1 MIYGLVSEFNPFHN
15 GHKWLI
21 DKVKT
26 ENDTVVTVMS
36 SSFVQRGDISIIS
49 KMDRTFASLKNGVD
63 LVLELPSVYSLSSA
77 EDFGKSSIEILKGT
91 NIIDKV
97 VFGSERGDVDLLKKG
112 ISAPKDENVQ
122 NLIKENMNKGV
133 TYPKAIHN
141 SILELYSDDVANLF
155 DGSNNILGMEYLKSL
170 ENSNI
175 SAITFSRKGTGH
187 NDEFSSGDFAS
198 GSYIRDNY
206 SNRELYTP
214 KYPITDTAKIENIE
228 KIILYKLSSM
238 TENNLRNIPDVQ
250 EGFENRIIKVVQNTN
265 NFNELCEK
273 LKTKR
278 YTMSRIRR
286 IICRAILGIDNSV
299 KEISVPY
306 IRVLG
311 FTEKGSKLL
320 KEIKENGTLPL
331 ITNVK
336 IGYDNLDENG
346 KKIFEIE
353 NLATRLW
360 SLASCNNTIL
370 NNEFTQQIIKG

>member
-77 EDFGKSSIEILKGT
+77 EDFGKSSIEILKAT

-97 VFGSERGDVDLLKKG
+97 VFGSECGDIDLLKKG
-112 ISAPKDENVQ
+112 ISALKDKNVQ
-122 NLIKENMNKGV
+122 SLIKENMDKGV

-141 SILELYSDDVANLF
+141 SISKLYSDDIANLF
-155 DGSNNILGMEYLKSL
+155 DGANNILGMEYLKSL

-175 SAITFSRKGTGH
+175 TAITFSRKGAGH

-198 GSYIRDNY
+198 GSFIRENY

-214 KYPITDTAKIENIE
+214 EYPITDTAKIENIE

-238 TENNLRNIPDVQ
+238 TENELRNIPDVH
-250 EGFENRIIKVVQNTN
+250 EGFENRIIKAVQNTN

-336 IGYDNLDENG
+336 NGYDNLDNNG
-346 KKIFEIE
+346 KKILKIE
-353 NLATRLW
+353 NLATKLW

>member
-97 VFGSERGDVDLLKKG
+97 VFGSECGDVDLLKKG
-112 ISAPKDENVQ
+112 ISAFKDENVQ

-141 SILELYSDDVANLF
+141 SILELYSDDIANLF

-175 SAITFSRKGTGH
+175 SAITFSRKGAGH

-238 TENNLRNIPDVQ
+238 TENDLRNIPDVQ
-250 EGFENRIIKVVQNTN
+250 EGFENRIIKAVQNTN

-336 IGYDNLDENG
+336 TGYDALDDNG
-346 KKIFEIE
+346 KKILEIE

>member
-77 EDFGKSSIEILKGT
+77 EDFGKSSIEILKAT

-97 VFGSERGDVDLLKKG
+97 VFGSECGDIDLLKKG
-112 ISAPKDENVQ
+112 ISSLKDENVQ
-122 NLIKENMNKGV
+122 SLIKENMDKGV

-141 SILELYSDDVANLF
+141 SISKLYSDDIANLF
-155 DGSNNILGMEYLKSL
+155 DGANNILGMEYLKSL

-175 SAITFSRKGTGH
+175 TAITFSRKGAGH

-198 GSYIRDNY
+198 GSFIRENY

-214 KYPITDTAKIENIE
+214 EYPITDTAKIENIE

-238 TENNLRNIPDVQ
+238 TENELRNIPDVH
-250 EGFENRIIKVVQNTN
+250 EGFENRIIKAVQNTN

-286 IICRAILGIDNSV
+286 IICRAILCIDNSV

-336 IGYDNLDENG
+336 NGYDNLDNNG
-346 KKIFEIE
+346 KKILEIE
-353 NLATRLW
+353 NLATKLW

>member
-97 VFGSERGDVDLLKKG
+97 VFGSECGDVDLLKKG
-112 ISAPKDENVQ
+112 ISALKDKNVQ
-122 NLIKENMNKGV
+122 NIIKENMNKGV

-141 SILELYSDDVANLF
+141 SILELYSDDIANLF

-175 SAITFSRKGTGH
+175 SAITFSRKGAGH

-238 TENNLRNIPDVQ
+238 TENDLRNIPDVQ
-250 EGFENRIIKVVQNTN
+250 EGFENRIIKAVQNTN

-336 IGYDNLDENG
+336 IGYDNLDNTG
-346 KKIFEIE
+346 KKILEIE

-370 NNEFTQQIIKG
+370 NNDFTQQIIKG

>member
-77 EDFGKSSIEILKGT
+77 EDFGKSSIEILKAT

-97 VFGSERGDVDLLKKG
+97 VFGSECGDIDLLKMG
-112 ISAPKDENVQ
+112 ISALKDENVQ
-122 NLIKENMNKGV
+122 SLIKENMDKGV

-141 SILELYSDDVANLF
+141 SISKLYSDDIANLF
-155 DGSNNILGMEYLKSL
+155 DGANNILGMEYLKSL

-175 SAITFSRKGTGH
+175 TAITFSRKGTGH

-198 GSYIRDNY
+198 GSFIRENY

-214 KYPITDTAKIENIE
+214 EYPITDTAKIENIE

-238 TENNLRNIPDVQ
+238 TENELRNIPDVH
-250 EGFENRIIKVVQNTN
+250 EGFENRIIKAVQNTN

-299 KEISVPY
+299 KEICVPY

-320 KEIKENGTLPL
+320 KKIKENGTLPL

-336 IGYDNLDENG
+336 NGYDNLDNNG
-346 KKIFEIE
+346 KKILEIE
-353 NLATRLW
+353 NLATKLW

>member
-97 VFGSERGDVDLLKKG
+97 VFGSECGDVDLLKKG
-112 ISAPKDENVQ
+112 ISAFKDENVQ

-141 SILELYSDDVANLF
+141 SILELYSDDIANLF

-175 SAITFSRKGTGH
+175 SAITFSRKGAGH

-238 TENNLRNIPDVQ
+238 TENDLRNIPDVQ

-299 KEISVPY
+299 KGISVPY

-336 IGYDNLDENG
+336 TGYDNLDNNG
-346 KKIFEIE
+346 KKILGIE

>member
-49 KMDRTFASLKNGVD
+49 KIDRTFASLKNGVD

-97 VFGSERGDVDLLKKG
+97 VFGSECGDVDLLKKG
-112 ISAPKDENVQ
+112 ISAFKDENVQ

-141 SILELYSDDVANLF
+141 SILELYSDEIANLF

-175 SAITFSRKGTGH
+175 SAITFSRKGAGH

-238 TENNLRNIPDVQ
+238 TENDLRNIPDVQ
-250 EGFENRIIKVVQNTN
+250 EGFENRIIKAVQNTN
-265 NFNELCEK
+265 NFYELCEK

-336 IGYDNLDENG
+336 TGYDALDDNG
-346 KKIFEIE
+346 KKILEIE

>member
-77 EDFGKSSIEILKGT
+77 EDFGKSSIEILKAT

-97 VFGSERGDVDLLKKG
+97 VFGSECGDIDLLKKG
-112 ISAPKDENVQ
+112 ISALKDENVQ
-122 NLIKENMNKGV
+122 SLIKENMDKGV

-141 SILELYSDDVANLF
+141 SISKLYSDDIANLF
-155 DGSNNILGMEYLKSL
+155 DGANNILGMEYLKSL

-175 SAITFSRKGTGH
+175 TAITFSRKGAGH

-198 GSYIRDNY
+198 GSFIRENY

-214 KYPITDTAKIENIE
+214 EYPITDTAKIENIE

-238 TENNLRNIPDVQ
+238 TENELRNIPDVH
-250 EGFENRIIKVVQNTN
+250 EGFENRIIKAVQNTN

-299 KEISVPY
+299 KEICVPY

-336 IGYDNLDENG
+336 NGYDNHDNNG
-346 KKIFEIE
+346 KKILEIE
-353 NLATRLW
+353 NLATKLW

>member
-97 VFGSERGDVDLLKKG
+97 VFGSECGDVVLLKKG
-112 ISAPKDENVQ
+112 ISALKDENVQ
-122 NLIKENMNKGV
+122 NIIKENMNKGV

-141 SILELYSDDVANLF
+141 SILELYSDEIANLF

-175 SAITFSRKGTGH
+175 SAITFSRKGAGH
-187 NDEFSSGDFAS
+187 NDKFSNGDFAS

-214 KYPITDTAKIENIE
+214 EYPITDTAKIENIE

-238 TENNLRNIPDVQ
+238 AENDLRNIPDVQ

>member
-77 EDFGKSSIEILKGT
+77 EDFGKSSIEILKAT

-97 VFGSERGDVDLLKKG
+97 VFGSECGDIDLLKKG
-112 ISAPKDENVQ
+112 ISSLKDENVQ
-122 NLIKENMNKGV
+122 SLIKENMDKGV

-141 SILELYSDDVANLF
+141 SISKLYSDDIANLF
-155 DGSNNILGMEYLKSL
+155 DGANNILGMEYLKSL

-175 SAITFSRKGTGH
+175 TAITFSRKGAGH
-187 NDEFSSGDFAS
+187 NDEFSNGDFAS
-198 GSYIRDNY
+198 GSFIRENY

-214 KYPITDTAKIENIE
+214 EYPITDTAKIENIE

-238 TENNLRNIPDVQ
+238 TENELRNIPDVH
-250 EGFENRIIKVVQNTN
+250 EGFENRIIKAVQNTN

-336 IGYDNLDENG
+336 NGYDNLDNNG
-346 KKIFEIE
+346 KKILEIE
-353 NLATRLW
+353 NLATKLW

>member
-1 MIYGLVSEFNPFHN
+1 MIYSLVSEFNPFHN

-77 EDFGKSSIEILKGT
+77 EDFGKSSIEILKAT

-97 VFGSERGDVDLLKKG
+97 VFGSECGDIDLLKKG
-112 ISAPKDENVQ
+112 ISALKDENVQ
-122 NLIKENMNKGV
+122 SLIKENMDKGV

-141 SILELYSDDVANLF
+141 SISKLYSDDIANLF
-155 DGSNNILGMEYLKSL
+155 DGANNILGMEYLKSL

-175 SAITFSRKGTGH
+175 TAITFSRKGAGH

-198 GSYIRDNY
+198 GSFIRENY

-214 KYPITDTAKIENIE
+214 EYPITDTAKIENIE

-238 TENNLRNIPDVQ
+238 TENELRNIPDVH
-250 EGFENRIIKVVQNTN
+250 EGFENRIIKAVQNTN

-299 KEISVPY
+299 KEICVPY

-336 IGYDNLDENG
+336 NGYDNLDNNG
-346 KKIFEIE
+346 KKILEIE
-353 NLATRLW
+353 NLATKLW

>member
-26 ENDTVVTVMS
+26 ENDTFVTVMS

-77 EDFGKSSIEILKGT
+77 EDFGKSSIEILKAT

-97 VFGSERGDVDLLKKG
+97 VFGSECGDIDLLKKG
-112 ISAPKDENVQ
+112 ISALKDENVQ
-122 NLIKENMNKGV
+122 SLIKENMDKGV

-141 SILELYSDDVANLF
+141 SISELYSDDIANLF
-155 DGSNNILGMEYLKSL
+155 DGANNILGMEYLKSL

-175 SAITFSRKGTGH
+175 TAITFSRKGAGH

-198 GSYIRDNY
+198 GSFIRENY

-214 KYPITDTAKIENIE
+214 EYPITDTAKIENIE

-238 TENNLRNIPDVQ
+238 TENELRNIPDVH
-250 EGFENRIIKVVQNTN
+250 EGFENRIIKAVQNTN

-336 IGYDNLDENG
+336 NGYDNLDNNG
-346 KKIFEIE
+346 KKILEIE
-353 NLATRLW
+353 NLATKLW

>member
-77 EDFGKSSIEILKGT
+77 EDFGKSSIEILKAT

-97 VFGSERGDVDLLKKG
+97 VFGSECGDIDLLKKG
-112 ISAPKDENVQ
+112 ISSLKDENVQ
-122 NLIKENMNKGV
+122 SLIKENMDKGV

-141 SILELYSDDVANLF
+141 SISELYSDDIANLF
-155 DGSNNILGMEYLKSL
+155 DGANNILGMEYLKSL

-175 SAITFSRKGTGH
+175 TAITFSRKGAGH

-198 GSYIRDNY
+198 GSFIRENY

-214 KYPITDTAKIENIE
+214 EYPITDTAKIENIE

-238 TENNLRNIPDVQ
+238 TENELRNIPDVH
-250 EGFENRIIKVVQNTN
+250 EGFENRIIKAVQNTN

-336 IGYDNLDENG
+336 NGYDNLDNNG
-346 KKIFEIE
+346 KKILEIE
-353 NLATRLW
+353 NLATKLW

>member
-1 MIYGLVSEFNPFHN
+1 MIYSLVSEFNPFHN

-77 EDFGKSSIEILKGT
+77 EDFGKSSIEILKAT

-97 VFGSERGDVDLLKKG
+97 VFGSECGDIDLLKKG
-112 ISAPKDENVQ
+112 ISSLKDENVQ
-122 NLIKENMNKGV
+122 SLIKENMDKGV

-141 SILELYSDDVANLF
+141 SISKLYSDDIANLF
-155 DGSNNILGMEYLKSL
+155 DGANNILGMEYLKSL

-175 SAITFSRKGTGH
+175 TAITFSRKGAGH

-198 GSYIRDNY
+198 GSFIRENY

-214 KYPITDTAKIENIE
+214 EYPITDTAKIENIE

-238 TENNLRNIPDVQ
+238 TENELRNIPDVH
-250 EGFENRIIKVVQNTN
+250 EGFENRIIKAVQNTN

-320 KEIKENGTLPL
+320 KEIKGNGTLPL

-336 IGYDNLDENG
+336 NGYDNLDNNG
-346 KKIFEIE
+346 KKILEIE
-353 NLATRLW
+353 NLATKLW

>member
-1 MIYGLVSEFNPFHN
+1 MIYSLVSEFNPFHN

-77 EDFGKSSIEILKGT
+77 EDFGKSSIEILKAT

-97 VFGSERGDVDLLKKG
+97 VFGSECGDIDLLKKG
-112 ISAPKDENVQ
+112 ISALKDENVQ
-122 NLIKENMNKGV
+122 SLIKENMNKGV

-141 SILELYSDDVANLF
+141 SISELYSDDIANLF
-155 DGSNNILGMEYLKSL
+155 DGANNILGMEYLKSL

-175 SAITFSRKGTGH
+175 TAITFSRKGAGH

-198 GSYIRDNY
+198 GSFIRENY

-214 KYPITDTAKIENIE
+214 EYPITDTAKIENIE

-238 TENNLRNIPDVQ
+238 TENELRNIPDVH
-250 EGFENRIIKVVQNTN
+250 EGFENRIIKAVQNTN

-336 IGYDNLDENG
+336 NGYDNLDNNG
-346 KKIFEIE
+346 KKILEIE
-353 NLATRLW
+353 NLATKLW

>member
-77 EDFGKSSIEILKGT
+77 EDFGKSSIEILKAT

-97 VFGSERGDVDLLKKG
+97 VFGSECGDIDLLKKG
-112 ISAPKDENVQ
+112 ISALKDENVQ
-122 NLIKENMNKGV
+122 SLIKENMDKGV

-141 SILELYSDDVANLF
+141 SISKLYSDDIANLF
-155 DGSNNILGMEYLKSL
+155 DGANNILGMEYLKTL

-175 SAITFSRKGTGH
+175 TAITFSRKGAGH

-198 GSYIRDNY
+198 GSFIRENY

-214 KYPITDTAKIENIE
+214 EYPITDTAKIENIE

-238 TENNLRNIPDVQ
+238 TENALRNIPDVH
-250 EGFENRIIKVVQNTN
+250 EGFENRIIKAVQNTN

-336 IGYDNLDENG
+336 NGYDNLDNNG
-346 KKIFEIE
+346 KKILKIE
-353 NLATRLW
+353 NLATKLW

>member
-77 EDFGKSSIEILKGT
+77 EDFGKSSIEILKAT

-97 VFGSERGDVDLLKKG
+97 VFGSECGDIDLLKKG
-112 ISAPKDENVQ
+112 ISALKDENVQ
-122 NLIKENMNKGV
+122 SLIKENMDKGV

-141 SILELYSDDVANLF
+141 SISKLCSDDIANLF
-155 DGSNNILGMEYLKSL
+155 DGANNILGMEYLKSL

-175 SAITFSRKGTGH
+175 TAITFSRKGAGH

-198 GSYIRDNY
+198 GSFIRENY

-214 KYPITDTAKIENIE
+214 EYPITDTAKIENIE

-238 TENNLRNIPDVQ
+238 TENELRNIPDVH
-250 EGFENRIIKVVQNTN
+250 EGFENRIIKAVQNTN

-336 IGYDNLDENG
+336 NGYDNHDNNG
-346 KKIFEIE
+346 KKILEIE
-353 NLATRLW
+353 NLATKLW

>member
-36 SSFVQRGDISIIS
+36 SSFVQRGDISIIN

-97 VFGSERGDVDLLKKG
+97 VFGSECGDVDLLKKG
-112 ISAPKDENVQ
+112 ISALKDKNVQ
-122 NLIKENMNKGV
+122 NIIKENMNKGV

-141 SILELYSDDVANLF
+141 SILELYSDEIANLF

-175 SAITFSRKGTGH
+175 SAITFPRKGAGH

-238 TENNLRNIPDVQ
+238 TENDLRNIPDVQ

-265 NFNELCEK
+265 NFYELCEK

-299 KEISVPY
+299 KEIKVPY

-336 IGYDNLDENG
+336 TGYDALDDNG
-346 KKIFEIE
+346 KKILEIE

>member
-97 VFGSERGDVDLLKKG
+97 VFGSECGDVDLLKKG
-112 ISAPKDENVQ
+112 ISAFKDENVQ

-141 SILELYSDDVANLF
+141 SILELYSDDIANLF

-175 SAITFSRKGTGH
+175 SAITFSRKGAGH

-238 TENNLRNIPDVQ
+238 TENDLRNIPDVQ
-250 EGFENRIIKVVQNTN
+250 EGFENRIIKAVQNTN

-299 KEISVPY
+299 KEIKVPY

-311 FTEKGSKLL
+311 FTEKGSNLL
-320 KEIKENGTLPL
+320 KKIKENGTLPL

-336 IGYDNLDENG
+336 TGYDALDDNG
-346 KKIFEIE
+346 KKILEIE

>member
-1 MIYGLVSEFNPFHN
+1 M
-15 GHKWLI
+15 
-21 DKVKT
+21 T
-26 ENDTVVTVMS
+26 END
-36 SSFVQRGDISIIS
+36 
-49 KMDRTFASLKNGVD
+49 
-63 LVLELPSVYSLSSA
+63 
-77 EDFGKSSIEILKGT
+77 
-91 NIIDKV
+91 
-97 VFGSERGDVDLLKKG
+97 
-112 ISAPKDENVQ
+112 
-122 NLIKENMNKGV
+122 
-133 TYPKAIHN
+133 
-141 SILELYSDDVANLF
+141 
-155 DGSNNILGMEYLKSL
+155 
-170 ENSNI
+170 
-175 SAITFSRKGTGH
+175 
-187 NDEFSSGDFAS
+187 
-198 GSYIRDNY
+198 
-206 SNRELYTP
+206 
-214 KYPITDTAKIENIE
+214 
-228 KIILYKLSSM
+228 
-238 TENNLRNIPDVQ
+238 LRNIPDVQ

-336 IGYDNLDENG
+336 TGYDNLDNNG
-346 KKIFEIE
+346 NKILGIE

>member
-97 VFGSERGDVDLLKKG
+97 VFGSECGDIDLLKKG
-112 ISAPKDENVQ
+112 ISALKDKNVQ
-122 NLIKENMNKGV
+122 TLIKENMNKGV
-133 TYPKAIHN
+133 NYPKAIHN
-141 SILELYSDDVANLF
+141 SILELYSNEIANLF

-175 SAITFSRKGTGH
+175 SAITFSRKGAGH

-238 TENNLRNIPDVQ
+238 TENDLRNIPDVQ
-250 EGFENRIIKVVQNTN
+250 EGFENRIIKAVQNTN
-265 NFNELCEK
+265 NFYELCEK

-286 IICRAILGIDNSV
+286 IICRAILSIDNSV
-299 KEISVPY
+299 KEIKVPY

-336 IGYDNLDENG
+336 TGHDYLDNNG
-346 KKIFEIE
+346 KKILEIE

>member
-1 MIYGLVSEFNPFHN
+1 MIYSLVSEFNPFHN

-77 EDFGKSSIEILKGT
+77 EDFGKSSIEILKAT

-97 VFGSERGDVDLLKKG
+97 VFGSECGDIDLLKKG
-112 ISAPKDENVQ
+112 ISALKDENVQ
-122 NLIKENMNKGV
+122 SLIKENMDKGV

-141 SILELYSDDVANLF
+141 SISELYSDDIANLF
-155 DGSNNILGMEYLKSL
+155 DGANNILGMEYLKSL

-175 SAITFSRKGTGH
+175 TAITFSRKGAGH

-198 GSYIRDNY
+198 GSFIRENY

-214 KYPITDTAKIENIE
+214 EYPITDTAKIENIE

-238 TENNLRNIPDVQ
+238 TENELRNIPDVH
-250 EGFENRIIKVVQNTN
+250 EGFENRIIKAVQNTN

-286 IICRAILGIDNSV
+286 IICRAIRGIDNSV

-336 IGYDNLDENG
+336 NGYDNLDNNG
-346 KKIFEIE
+346 KKILEIE
-353 NLATRLW
+353 NLATKLW

>member
-26 ENDTVVTVMS
+26 ENDLVVTVMS

-49 KMDRTFASLKNGVD
+49 KMDRTFACLKNGVD

-77 EDFGKSSIEILKGT
+77 SDFGKSSIEILKSTG
-91 NIIDKV
+91 IIDKV
-97 VFGSERGDVDLLKKG
+97 VFGSECGDVELLKKG
-112 ISAPKDENVQ
+112 ISALKNNNVQ
-122 NLIKENMNKGV
+122 TLIKENMDKGI
-133 TYPKAIHN
+133 TYPKAVHN
-141 SILELYSDDVANLF
+141 SVSELYSSEIANLF
-155 DGSNNILGMEYLKSL
+155 DGANNILGMEYLKSL
-170 ENSNI
+170 EDSNI

-187 NDEFSSGDFAS
+187 NDETANDKFAS
-198 GSYIRDNY
+198 GSFIRENY

-214 KYPITDTAKIENIE
+214 EYPITDTAKIENIE
-228 KIILYKLSSM
+228 KIILYKLSSI
-238 TENNLRNIPDVQ
+238 TKSELKNIPDVD
-250 EGFENRIIKVVQNTN
+250 EGFENRIISTIQNTN
-265 NFNELCEK
+265 NFGELCEK

-286 IICRAILGIDNSV
+286 IICRSILGIDNSV
-299 KEISVPY
+299 KEIGVPY

-311 FTEKGSKLL
+311 FTEKSSKLL
-320 KEIKENGTLPL
+320 KDIKVNGTLPL

-336 IGYDNLDENG
+336 SGYDSLDNNG
-346 KKIFEIE
+346 KKILDIE

-360 SLASCNNTIL
+360 SLASDHNTIL
-370 NNEFTQQIIKG
+370 NNEFTQQIIKV

>member
-97 VFGSERGDVDLLKKG
+97 VFGSECGDVDLLKKG
-112 ISAPKDENVQ
+112 ISAFKDENVQ

-141 SILELYSDDVANLF
+141 SILELYSDDIANLF

-175 SAITFSRKGTGH
+175 SAITFSRKGAGH

-238 TENNLRNIPDVQ
+238 TENDLRNIPDVQ
-250 EGFENRIIKVVQNTN
+250 EGFENRIIKAVQNTN
-265 NFNELCEK
+265 NFYELCEK

-299 KEISVPY
+299 KEIKVPY

-336 IGYDNLDENG
+336 TGYDALDDNG
-346 KKIFEIE
+346 KKILEIE

>member
-77 EDFGKSSIEILKGT
+77 EDFGKSSIEILKAT

-97 VFGSERGDVDLLKKG
+97 VFGSECGDIDLLKKG
-112 ISAPKDENVQ
+112 ISALKDENVQ
-122 NLIKENMNKGV
+122 SLIKENMDKGV

-141 SILELYSDDVANLF
+141 SISELYSDDIANLF
-155 DGSNNILGMEYLKSL
+155 DGANNILGMEYLKSL

-175 SAITFSRKGTGH
+175 TAITFSRKGAGH

-198 GSYIRDNY
+198 GSFIRENY

-214 KYPITDTAKIENIE
+214 EYPITDTAKIENIE

-238 TENNLRNIPDVQ
+238 TENELRNIPDVH
-250 EGFENRIIKVVQNTN
+250 EGFENRIIKAVQNTN

-286 IICRAILGIDNSV
+286 IICRAILCIDNSV

-306 IRVLG
+306 IRLLG

-331 ITNVK
+331 ITEK
-336 IGYDNLDENG
+336 
-346 KKIFEIE
+346 
-353 NLATRLW
+353 RLRQSW
-360 SLASCNNTIL
+360 
-370 NNEFTQQIIKG
+370 Q

>member
-1 MIYGLVSEFNPFHN
+1 MIYSLVSEFNPFHN

-77 EDFGKSSIEILKGT
+77 EDFGKSSIEILKAT

-97 VFGSERGDVDLLKKG
+97 VFGSECGDIDLLKKG
-112 ISAPKDENVQ
+112 ISALKDENVQ
-122 NLIKENMNKGV
+122 SLIKENMNKGV

-141 SILELYSDDVANLF
+141 SISKLYSDDIANLF
-155 DGSNNILGMEYLKSL
+155 DGANNILGMEYLKSL

-175 SAITFSRKGTGH
+175 TAITFSRKGAGH

-198 GSYIRDNY
+198 GSFIRENY

-214 KYPITDTAKIENIE
+214 EYPITDTAKIENIE

-238 TENNLRNIPDVQ
+238 TENELRNIPDVH
-250 EGFENRIIKVVQNTN
+250 EGFENRIIKAVQNTN

-286 IICRAILGIDNSV
+286 IICRAILCIDNSV

-336 IGYDNLDENG
+336 NGYDNLDNNG
-346 KKIFEIE
+346 KKILEIE
-353 NLATRLW
+353 NLATKLW

>member
-77 EDFGKSSIEILKGT
+77 EDFGKSSIEILKAT

-97 VFGSERGDVDLLKKG
+97 VFGSECGDIDLLKMG
-112 ISAPKDENVQ
+112 ISALKDENVQ
-122 NLIKENMNKGV
+122 SLIKENMNKGV

-141 SILELYSDDVANLF
+141 SISKLYSDDIANLF
-155 DGSNNILGMEYLKSL
+155 DGANNILGMEYLKSL

-175 SAITFSRKGTGH
+175 TAITFSRKGAGH
-187 NDEFSSGDFAS
+187 NDEFSSGEFAS
-198 GSYIRDNY
+198 GSFIRENY

-214 KYPITDTAKIENIE
+214 EYPITDTAKIENIE

-238 TENNLRNIPDVQ
+238 TENELRNMPDVH
-250 EGFENRIIKVVQNTN
+250 EGFENRIIKAVQNTN

-306 IRVLG
+306 IRMLG

-336 IGYDNLDENG
+336 NGYDNLDNNG
-346 KKIFEIE
+346 KKILEIE
-353 NLATRLW
+353 NLATKLW

>member
-26 ENDTVVTVMS
+26 ENDTIVTVMS

-97 VFGSERGDVDLLKKG
+97 VFGSECGDVDLLKKG
-112 ISAPKDENVQ
+112 ISALKDKNVQ
-122 NLIKENMNKGV
+122 NIIKENMNKGV

-141 SILELYSDDVANLF
+141 SILELYSDEIANLF

-175 SAITFSRKGTGH
+175 SAITFSRKGAGH

-238 TENNLRNIPDVQ
+238 TENDLRNIPDVQ
-250 EGFENRIIKVVQNTN
+250 EGFENRIIKAVQNTN

-299 KEISVPY
+299 KKISVPY

-320 KEIKENGTLPL
+320 KGIKENGTLPL

-336 IGYDNLDENG
+336 TGYDNLDNNG
-346 KKIFEIE
+346 KKILGIE

>member
-77 EDFGKSSIEILKGT
+77 EDFGKSSIEILKAT

-97 VFGSERGDVDLLKKG
+97 VFGSECGDIDLLKMG
-112 ISAPKDENVQ
+112 ISALKDENVQ
-122 NLIKENMNKGV
+122 SLIKENMNKGV

-141 SILELYSDDVANLF
+141 SISKLYSDDIANLF
-155 DGSNNILGMEYLKSL
+155 DGANNILGMEYLKSL

-175 SAITFSRKGTGH
+175 TAITFSRKGAGH

-198 GSYIRDNY
+198 GSFIRENY

-214 KYPITDTAKIENIE
+214 EYPITDTAKIENIE

-238 TENNLRNIPDVQ
+238 TENELRNIPDVH
-250 EGFENRIIKVVQNTN
+250 EGFENRIIKAVQNTN

-336 IGYDNLDENG
+336 NGYDNLDNNG
-346 KKIFEIE
+346 KKILEIE
-353 NLATRLW
+353 NLATKLW

>member
-1 MIYGLVSEFNPFHN
+1 MIYSLVSEFNPFHN

-77 EDFGKSSIEILKGT
+77 EDFGKSSIEILKAT

-97 VFGSERGDVDLLKKG
+97 VFGSECGDIDLLKKG
-112 ISAPKDENVQ
+112 ISALKDENVQ
-122 NLIKENMNKGV
+122 SLIKENMDKGV

-141 SILELYSDDVANLF
+141 SISKLYSDDIANLF
-155 DGSNNILGMEYLKSL
+155 DGANNILGMEYLKSL

-175 SAITFSRKGTGH
+175 TAITFSRKGAGH

-198 GSYIRDNY
+198 GSFIRENY

-214 KYPITDTAKIENIE
+214 EYPITDTAKIENIE

-238 TENNLRNIPDVQ
+238 TENELRNIPDVH
-250 EGFENRIIKVVQNTN
+250 EGFENRIIKAVQNTN

-336 IGYDNLDENG
+336 NGYDNLDNNG
-346 KKIFEIE
+346 KKILEIE
-353 NLATRLW
+353 NLATKLW